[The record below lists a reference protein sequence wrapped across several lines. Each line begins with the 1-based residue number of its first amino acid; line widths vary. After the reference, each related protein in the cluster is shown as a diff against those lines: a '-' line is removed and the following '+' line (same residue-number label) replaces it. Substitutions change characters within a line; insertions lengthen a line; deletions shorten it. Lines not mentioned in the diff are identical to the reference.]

1 MGALSVATAAAKPS
15 LMAKIGDLK
24 SLFPKK
30 ASKQAA
36 EPVA

>member
-1 MGALSVATAAAKPS
+1 MIGTKAAAKPS
-15 LMAKIGDLK
+15 LMTKIGDLK

-30 ASKQAA
+30 ASKKAA